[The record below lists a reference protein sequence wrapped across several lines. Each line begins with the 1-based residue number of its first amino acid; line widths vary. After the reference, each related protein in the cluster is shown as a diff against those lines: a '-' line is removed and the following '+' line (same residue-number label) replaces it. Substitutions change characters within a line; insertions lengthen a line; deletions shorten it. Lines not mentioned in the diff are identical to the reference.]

1 MEMSDVLVIGGGPA
15 GLNASLYAARK
26 ALSVTL
32 VSTDIGGQMMLTN
45 EIENYLGFQSVTG
58 IELAEKMESHVRQYP
73 VDFVTAGVKALKH
86 LSDGSFAVQLDDGK
100 SLQGKTVIVTAGK
113 KSRTLDIP
121 GEIEYTGRGVSYCAT
136 CDGPFYRNKT
146 VAIVGG
152 GDSAVQAAIEMS
164 MISQKVYL
172 LVRSR
177 IRAAEIVVKRMYEK
191 ENIEVLME
199 YIPLRINGERK
210 VTSLVVRNKKD
221 EKEIELAVDGVFVEA
236 GGIPNNSYL
245 PKDVITNSLG
255 EIITDKEGKT
265 NIPGLFAAGD
275 VTDGKNKQTWFRF
288 QKSSPFIRY
297 VIEYSGLS
305 GNWTDYK
312 TKAMTDGEWHHYVCV
327 HTNGSTYLYIDG
339 VKAAEALN
347 KGLKPIDRKPY
358 FIGAM
363 YRGAE
368 GSRSYE
374 NFMDGYIDDYL
385 VYNRAFTA
393 AEAKALY
400 DSMK

>member
-1 MEMSDVLVIGGGPA
+1 MKIKLNISIKSDIIKSINLDINRWRDIMEMSDVLVIGGGPA

-58 IELAEKMESHVRQYP
+58 IELAEKMEAHVRQYP
-73 VDFVTAGVKALKH
+73 VDFVTAGVKTLKH

-191 ENIEVLME
+191 KISRCLWNTFRFVLMVNGKSRLSLYE
-199 YIPLRINGERK
+199 IRRMKRNRIGCRWC
-210 VTSLVVRNKKD
+210 
-221 EKEIELAVDGVFVEA
+221 I
-236 GGIPNNSYL
+236 
-245 PKDVITNSLG
+245 
-255 EIITDKEGKT
+255 
-265 NIPGLFAAGD
+265 
-275 VTDGKNKQTWFRF
+275 
-288 QKSSPFIRY
+288 
-297 VIEYSGLS
+297 
-305 GNWTDYK
+305 
-312 TKAMTDGEWHHYVCV
+312 C
-327 HTNGSTYLYIDG
+327 
-339 VKAAEALN
+339 
-347 KGLKPIDRKPY
+347 
-358 FIGAM
+358 
-363 YRGAE
+363 
-368 GSRSYE
+368 GSRRYSKQQ
-374 NFMDGYIDDYL
+374 L
-385 VYNRAFTA
+385 FT
-393 AEAKALY
+393 ERCHYKFFRGNHY
-400 DSMK
+400 R